1 MPKIASFL
9 RNTFCRKRIEQDL
22 DDELGFFLE
31 TTAQDKMAAGL
42 REDEARRTAR
52 LELGSVDSLKDAVRD
67 IRIGAMVE
75 RVWQDFRYACRGLRK
90 KPTFTAAAV
99 LVLALGIGANSAVFS
114 FINAFLL
121 KPLTVSKPEELV
133 GLYSRDTKHPDGYR
147 AFSYPNYLDIRDSQT
162 AFSSVTAHNLALVG
176 IKEGDNTRRTFTDVV
191 SSNFF
196 STLGVPIFKGRSF
209 RTDEEKAGLDLTVVV
224 SYSFWRKTGE
234 DSQLVG
240 KHLRINDHLF
250 TVVGIMPKGFT
261 GTTVLASPELYVPL
275 GAYDVV
281 MNDIGAHGKLLDER
295 DNNALFLVSRLMP
308 GLTLQAA
315 NARLAVVASQ
325 IGKAFPAEN
334 KHQMLSAHPL
344 SRLSVSASP
353 SSDIALWAPAIL
365 LLSLAAVVLL
375 IASLNLANM
384 MMAKGAVRRKEIAI
398 RLAIGGSRRRIVQQL
413 VTEGL
418 VLAILGGAAGLF
430 VASWSTTI
438 LIVSL
443 SRVAPIELVYDATPD
458 ARVLAGALVFCGM
471 SAVIF
476 ALFPAWKLSKP
487 TTWLDLKENGG
498 EDVTDRTRRFFSRGN
513 MLVIAQLSLSLMMLG
528 TAGLFIRSA
537 MRAAN
542 VQPGFSL
549 DNEIIGEVDAS
560 LANQDKARGRQT
572 YRALLEHLKQ
582 TPGVESVSM
591 AASVP
596 FGITWS
602 GARVR
607 PSNSMASKERPTY
620 AHFNV
625 VTDSY
630 FQTLGIPLLRGRAF
644 VAAENMPESKSDVA
658 VVDKLLADKLW
669 PGGNAVGQQIR
680 LDESSGG
687 NTQSGIGY
695 EQTCE
700 IVGVVGNVRE
710 KIVGDEAKP
719 PHVYIPLGQHY
730 QADMQIHVKVAAS
743 SRGAELRMLDT
754 IRREIRAADPRLPL
768 LSLKTMRGHLESGVD
783 IWVVRTGAHILEI
796 LGGVALF
803 LAMIGLYSV
812 NAYTV
817 ARRTREIGIRMAIGA
832 DTASTL
838 RMILGEGLR
847 MTALGVSLGL
857 LLALGIGQVLAGFLY
872 EVRGIEPVVLLVA
885 AAVMTAVALAA
896 CYIPARKASL
906 VDPMIALR
914 YE

>member
-1 MPKIASFL
+1 MRKIASFL
-9 RNTFCRKRIEQDL
+9 RNNFLKKRMEQDL
-22 DDELGFFLE
+22 DDEIRFYLE
-31 TTAQDKMAAGL
+31 TTAEDKMASGMS
-42 REDEARRTAR
+42 EDEARRAAR
-52 LELGSVDSLKDAVRD
+52 LQLGSVDSLKDSVRD
-67 IRIGAMVE
+67 IRTGAMVE
-75 RVWQDFRYACRGLRK
+75 RIWQDFRYACRALRN
-90 KPTFTAAAV
+90 KPAFTAAAV

-114 FINAFLL
+114 LINAFLL
-121 KPLTVSKPEELV
+121 KPLAVMKPEELV
-133 GLYSRDTKHPDGYR
+133 GLYSRSTKDPDAYR
-147 AFSYPNYLDIRDSQT
+147 AFSYPNYLDIRDSQA

-176 IKEGDNTRRTFTDVV
+176 IKEGEKTRRTFADVV
-191 SSNFF
+191 SSNYF
-196 STLGVPIFKGRSF
+196 STLGVPLFEGRSF
-209 RTDEEKAGLDLTVVV
+209 RADEEKPGRDLTVIV

-234 DSQLVG
+234 DPQLIG
-240 KHLRINDHLF
+240 KHVHINDHLF
-250 TVVGIMPKGFT
+250 TVVGITPKGFT

-275 GAYDVV
+275 GAYDFV
-281 MNDIGAHGKLLDER
+281 MNDIESHGKPLDAR
-295 DNNALFLVSRLMP
+295 DNNALILVGRLKP

-315 NARLAVVASQ
+315 NAGLAVIASQ
-325 IGKAFPAEN
+325 MGQAFPAEN
-334 KHQMLSAHPL
+334 KDQMLSVHPL
-344 SRLSVSASP
+344 SRMSISTNPSNDNDPWSA
-353 SSDIALWAPAIL
+353 AIL

-418 VLAILGGAAGLF
+418 VLAVLGGAAGLF
-430 VASWSTTI
+430 VASWSTTL
-438 LIVSL
+438 LIGSL
-443 SRVAPIELVYDATPD
+443 SRVVPIDLVYDSTPD
-458 ARVLAGALVFCGM
+458 ARLLAGALVFCGM

-487 TTWLDLKENGG
+487 RTWLDLKENAG
-498 EDVTDRTRRFFSRGN
+498 EDVAGRPRRLFSRGN

-528 TAGLFIRSA
+528 AAGLFIRSA
-537 MRAAN
+537 TRAAN

-560 LANQDKARGRQT
+560 LASQDEARGRQI
-572 YRALLEHLKQ
+572 YRALLEHLRQ
-582 TPGVESVSM
+582 IPGVQSVSM
-591 AASVP
+591 AATVP
-596 FGITWS
+596 FGVTS
-602 GARVR
+602 LGTSVL
-607 PSNSMASKERPTY
+607 PSNSVASKGHRPVY
-620 AHFNV
+620 ARFNV

-630 FQTLGIPLLRGRAF
+630 FQTLSIPLLRGRAF
-644 VAAENMPESKSDVA
+644 VAAENMPESKSHVA
-658 VVDKLLADKLW
+658 VVDKLVADKLW
-669 PGGNAVGQQIR
+669 PDGNAVGQQFR
-680 LDESSGG
+680 LDESGG
-687 NTQSGIGY
+687 GY
-695 EQTCE
+695 AQTCE
-700 IVGVVGNVRE
+700 IVGVVANVRE

-743 SRGAELRMLDT
+743 SRDAELRMLDT

-768 LSLKTMRGHLESGVD
+768 LSLKTMRGHLDSGAD

-796 LGGVALF
+796 FGGVALF
-803 LAMIGLYSV
+803 LAIIGLYGV

-832 DTASTL
+832 DAASTL
-838 RMILGEGLR
+838 RMILREGLR
-847 MTALGVSLGL
+847 VTAVGVGLGL

-872 EVRGIEPVVLLVA
+872 EVRGIEPMVLLVA
-885 AAVMTAVALAA
+885 AAVLTAVALVA